1 LMWPGELW
9 HFRFIFILNI
19 RQSLQDFCLVFLAWS
34 PWPFWLFSA
43 VERWHDDYF
52 PKTVNVLRNLC
63 CLIFDDWRSA
73 QKRLIRWAADDWSKI
88 NQSLNVS
95 NIPFLFV
102 RFRLDSTAALVL
114 GFIQENHLFYVY
126 YLEQSIFIWVLIV
139 LDKGRN
145 SDSKAFISQ
154 ALYLISWLDSR

>member
-1 LMWPGELW
+1 
-9 HFRFIFILNI
+9 
-19 RQSLQDFCLVFLAWS
+19 
-34 PWPFWLFSA
+34 
-43 VERWHDDYF
+43 
-52 PKTVNVLRNLC
+52 
-63 CLIFDDWRSA
+63 
-73 QKRLIRWAADDWSKI
+73 LIRWAADDWSKI

-154 ALYLISWLDSR
+154 ALLDFMA